1 MNEPMSHSLFELL
14 TKQSAGQIRPIL
26 ASKAT
31 LVEVSHMLEDLVM
44 SEALPAVVL
53 SGFQDA
59 RNWRAEQERY
69 RALGRVARQVV
80 IFASGNLPVE
90 ADPQSIH
97 VRLRTIDCLRNEWFV
112 LVQTESFGGLLCGRP
127 CSTQAGQDLE
137 QQFDTFWTFEPDAL
151 TLALGLLRSV
161 VACDRPDRL
170 ADLDQTLA
178 IVPATKPD
186 ARLVTLFSTRLM
198 DSMAQ
203 QHQQRQ
209 RLEQT
214 VAQES
219 RLRVLGQVLSGV
231 AHELNNPL
239 QSVLGFA
246 TLLMDDPYQSTTNRQ
261 DIQHIIDAAERARTI
276 VRNLLQLAR
285 QSNDERMVVDLAE
298 LIQQTLVFVRA
309 DLEMARVMLDHEL
322 ATDLPPVNVNPV
334 RIQQMLINL
343 ISNAIQALENHP
355 LPRVLRI
362 TASAATDSRVLLR
375 IVDNGPGIPE
385 EIRPHIFEPFFTTKP
400 SGKGTGLGLSIVRSI
415 VQEHQ
420 GAIQLAKEI
429 GGGTAFE
436 VLLPAAHSAPASR
449 PQATMPNG
457 QGRILLIDDDKQ
469 IKVLIQRIL
478 ERAGYTVDATSSTL
492 DGLEL
497 LEQQSYD
504 ALISDVLMPDM
515 DGVEFYHE
523 VLARHPDLCE
533 RLVFITGDASRLTT
547 SMFLQSTGVPFL
559 LKPFAAS
566 DLLNLL
572 KKLAPNVIE

>member
-1 MNEPMSHSLFELL
+1 MPHSLFDLL
-14 TKQSAGQIRPIL
+14 TQQAGRQIKPIL
-26 ASKAT
+26 ATKAMLT
-31 LVEVSHMLEDLVM
+31 EVSHLLEDLVV
-44 SEALPAVVL
+44 SEGLPAVVL
-53 SGFQDA
+53 TGFQDA
-59 RNWRAEQERY
+59 RNWQIEQDRY
-69 RALGRVARQVV
+69 QTLSEVARQVV
-80 IFASGNLPVE
+80 IFAGGNLPVE
-90 ADPQSIH
+90 TTPQAIH
-97 VRLRTIDCLRNEWFV
+97 VRLHSNNCLRHEWFV
-112 LVQTESFGGLLCGRP
+112 LLQTESFGGLLCGRVH
-127 CSTQAGQDLE
+127 QAKEE
-137 QQFDTFWTFEPDAL
+137 QPSDPHFDTFWTFEPSAIAQAL
-151 TLALGLLRSV
+151 ELLRSL
-161 VACDRPDRL
+161 VAFERPDRL
-170 ADLDQTLA
+170 ADLNCALA
-178 IVPATKPD
+178 SVPAAQPD
-186 ARLVTLFSTRLM
+186 TRLVTLFSTRLM
-198 DSMAQ
+198 DCMAQ

-246 TLLMDDPYQSTTNRQ
+246 TLLMDDPYQSTANRQ
-261 DIQHIIDAAERARTI
+261 DIQHIIGAAERARTI

-285 QSNDERMVVDLAE
+285 QSNDERTAVDLAD
-298 LIQQTLVFVRA
+298 LIRKTLVFVRA
-309 DLEMARVMLDHEL
+309 DLETARVMLDHEL
-322 ATDLPPVNVNPV
+322 ETDLPPVSVNPV

-343 ISNAIQALENHP
+343 ISNAIQALEDQP
-355 LPRVLRI
+355 MPRVLRI
-362 TASAATDSRVLLR
+362 TAVAATDSRVLLR

-400 SGKGTGLGLSIVRSI
+400 VGKGTGLGLSIVRSI

-420 GAIQLAKEI
+420 GAIYLSKEI

-436 VLLPAAHSAPASR
+436 ILLPTAHGAPAIRAKPTLPS
-449 PQATMPNG
+449 G
-457 QGRILLIDDDKQ
+457 QGRILLIDDDTQ
-469 IKVLIQRIL
+469 IKLLIQRIL

-504 ALISDVLMPDM
+504 AIISDVLMPDM

-523 VLARHPDLCE
+523 VLAHHPDLCE

-547 SMFLQSTGVPFL
+547 SMFLQNTGVPFL

-572 KKLAPNVIE
+572 KKLAPAVRG